1 MSNTPTIILYKGQSQ
16 YDVLRYFIDDL
27 GEAFK
32 QFGYTIEIVD
42 LLDSNWN
49 VKIGNLINSGSVLFA
64 LGMNAIGQELS
75 MNDKLIYDIT
85 EIPFFSFY
93 VDHPIHHLRRLN
105 NKTNNL
111 ICSFIDRTHV
121 EFVSTYLGND
131 CTKVFVPHGVKADE
145 NAGSTIIPIK
155 ERSIDILFPG
165 SYTDPDEIREKWVET
180 GPFLTKLFD
189 DFADCMLS
197 RQDVQHMDNIRH
209 VLESRGLEHNPKFYN
224 SLIPHINLI
233 DLFVR
238 ARIRKETVEM
248 LSDFPLHL
256 YGNGW
261 DKLKLGKNVQKHSPI
276 SFKEVLYKM
285 GQSKFVLTVLP
296 YFIDGGHER
305 IFASMNAGAVSISNS
320 NKFLLSEFS
329 NGKDVVLLSKTKQE
343 VVKQVEELLQNQ
355 DQLQLIADNGRRKVL
370 EKHTWLHRA
379 QQILETVFF
388 HKAFYK

>member
-1 MSNTPTIILYKGQSQ
+1 MDIEPTIILYKGQSQ

-27 GEAFK
+27 CEAFS
-32 QFGYTIEIVD
+32 QFGYNVKVID
-42 LLDSNWN
+42 LLDDRWN
-49 VKIGNLINSGSVLFA
+49 EELLSTINSDNVLFA
-64 LGMNAIGQELS
+64 LGMNAMGLDLAV
-75 MNDKLIYDIT
+75 NDKSVYDIT
-85 EIPFFSFY
+85 GIPFFAFY
-93 VDHPIHHLRRLN
+93 VDHPVHQLGRLK

-111 ICSFIDRTHV
+111 ICSFIDRTHA
-121 EFVSTYLGND
+121 EFVSTYLRND
-131 CTKVFVPHGVKADE
+131 CTKVFIPHGVKADGD
-145 NAGSTIIPIK
+145 AGSTIIPIK
-155 ERSIDILFPG
+155 DRSIDVLFPG
-165 SYTDPDEIREKWVET
+165 SYMDPDELREKWVET

-197 RQDVQHMDNIRH
+197 RQDVEHMDNIRH
-209 VLESRGLEHNPKFYN
+209 VLERRGLEYNSKFYD

-233 DLFVR
+233 DLYVR

-329 NGKDVVLLSKTKQE
+329 NGKDVVLLSKTKEE